1 MNPTRHFQLI
11 DGTFSPEEASK
22 VLGSMVKN
30 KIDYHT
36 LESHSDSELSGGS
49 KLHSE
54 ERLENLRELNAKLRQ
69 LFDNASAENKRL
81 RISGTIEIDFVD

>member
-11 DGTFSPEEASK
+11 DGTFTPEEASK
-22 VLGSMVKN
+22 VLGSMVKS

-49 KLHSE
+49 KFHSK
-54 ERLENLRELNAKLRQ
+54 ERLQNLRELNAKLKE
-69 LFDNASAENKRL
+69 LFESAAVGNRKL
-81 RISGTIEIDFVD
+81 KINGTIEIDLVD